1 MFSANKQNIHASEF
15 LYKKSLM
22 VVRGNFRPPTLVT
35 VDVFKS
41 GLQQF
46 IKEKDIEKKDAL
58 LVTEITLEHLIDSYG
73 VINDKDFLDRADL
86 LAALGQT
93 VIISDCNNHQK
104 LINYLSHY
112 KINKLG
118 LVIGVLELLEII
130 NEKFYKNQDGRLL
143 VAFGELFTRNI
154 KIFVYPALQDNES
167 KKLLTAQNLPVP
179 QGIKFLYKHL
189 LDSNQVVEVENY
201 NPDLLHIF
209 PHEVLEKIKEGN
221 DGWQNMVP
229 ALLSDL
235 IVKEKLLGFP
245 GTKMNVEV

>member
-1 MFSANKQNIHASEF
+1 
-15 LYKKSLM
+15 M

-41 GLQQF
+41 GLEQF
-46 IKEKDIEKKDAL
+46 INEPDIEKEDAL
-58 LVTEITLEHLIDSYG
+58 LVTEMTLEHLLDSYG
-73 VINDKDFLDRADL
+73 VIDDKDFLDRADL
-86 LAALGQT
+86 LSCLGQT
-93 VIISDCNNHQK
+93 TIISNCNNHQR

-112 KINKLG
+112 KIDKLG
-118 LVIGVLELLEII
+118 IVIGVLEFLEII
-130 NEKFYKNQDGRLL
+130 NEKFYQNQDGRLL

-189 LDSNQVVEVENY
+189 LDSKQVVEVENY

-209 PHEVLEKIKEGN
+209 PHEVLMMIKEGKE
-221 DGWQNMVP
+221 GWQNMIP
-229 ALLSDL
+229 AKLAKL
-235 IVKEKLLGFP
+235 IEQERLLGLP
-245 GTKMNVEV
+245 ERKINVEV